1 MSDLHEDHE
10 SLRLKAR
17 REGDRMAEC
26 FQQSKE
32 AFASN
37 QKRLAKE
44 LSIMGR
50 AHKENMVRLNEEA
63 SAKIFEGA
71 KSTNVTSFTKLTPT
85 SHRE

>member
-1 MSDLHEDHE
+1 VSDLHEDHE

-17 REGDRMAEC
+17 RERDRMAEC
-26 FQQSKE
+26 FHQSKE
-32 AFASN
+32 AFTSN

-71 KSTNVTSFTKLTPT
+71 KSTNGTSFTKLTST

>member
-50 AHKENMVRLNEEA
+50 AHKENMVRLDKEA
-63 SAKIFEGA
+63 SAKIFEG
-71 KSTNVTSFTKLTPT
+71 TK
-85 SHRE
+85 